1 MTVTIGI
8 DPGLNGAIAA
18 VRDGYKLVYYCDM
31 PTISDSKGKT
41 TKRSVNGVGV
51 AQAMRDI
58 IELCPQE
65 HISVCLEQVSAMP
78 GQGVTSMFS
87 LGHSL
92 GIVEGVVLA
101 KRMSLHRVRP
111 AAWKKAMGYSSDK
124 EYIRAEMVRMF
135 PGAEL
140 HRKKDADRAEAI
152 ALAIYHYKSYYGD
165 GCGVIDTPSKT
176 P

>member
-18 VRDGYKLVYYCDM
+18 VRDGYKLLYYCDM
-31 PTISDSKGKT
+31 PTLTETKAGGKQ
-41 TKRSVNGVGV
+41 KRTVSGAGV

-58 IELCPQE
+58 IEMCPGE

-101 KRMSLHRVRP
+101 KRQSLHRVRP
-111 AAWKKAMGYSSDK
+111 AIWKKKMGYTSDK
-124 EYIRAEMVRMF
+124 ETIRADMVRMF

-152 ALAIYHYKSYYGD
+152 ALALYLYK
-165 GCGVIDTPSKT
+165 TQFA
-176 P
+176 

>member
-18 VRDGYKLVYYCDM
+18 VRDGYKLIYYCDM
-31 PTISDSKGKT
+31 PCLHETRGGKT
-41 TKRSVNGVGV
+41 KRTVSGSSV
-51 AQAMRDI
+51 AAALREI
-58 IELCPQE
+58 IEMCPGE
-65 HISVCLEQVSAMP
+65 HISVCLELVSAMP

-92 GIVEGVVLA
+92 GVVEGVVLA
-101 KRMSLHRVRP
+101 KSMMLHRVRP
-111 AAWKKAMGYSSDK
+111 AIWKKAMGYTSDK
-124 EYIRAEMVRMF
+124 ETIRADMLRLF

-152 ALAIYHYKSYYGD
+152 AMAIYLYKKQFGD
-165 GCGVIDTPSKT
+165 GFVAKLQQFETD
-176 P
+176 